1 MGQRHTEQSMIIMVM
16 IIFLLLITLMTSILS
31 SKYYDIFY
39 DNYGDRSKIFFFVHL
54 ISDCLDLKPENLIII
69 DLYKQYYFLK
79 IRNLEVG
86 LKSAYGSVTF

>member
-1 MGQRHTEQSMIIMVM
+1 MGQRHTEQSMIIMMM
-16 IIFLLLITLMTSILS
+16 IIFLLLITLMASILS
-31 SKYYDIFY
+31 SNCYDIFY
-39 DNYGDRSKIFFFVHL
+39 DNYGDGSKIFFVHL